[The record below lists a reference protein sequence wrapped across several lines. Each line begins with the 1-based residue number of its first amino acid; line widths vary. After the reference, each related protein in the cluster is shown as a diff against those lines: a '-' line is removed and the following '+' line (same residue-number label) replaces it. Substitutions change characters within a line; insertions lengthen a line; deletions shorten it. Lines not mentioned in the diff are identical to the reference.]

1 MIAGACDALE
11 TLMEEE
17 VKRRASEGDQGLSE
31 QVVELARSNTSAL
44 RRRLSDTVEAVRFS
58 NESDESES
66 DETGA
71 RSEGQPIAAIANKQ
85 NDNNTTSQV
94 VESAS
99 RGSSAKRGARSI
111 LRHGRVG
118 HRQGLAGL
126 IPASTRGLLKSEW
139 AAFF

>member
-1 MIAGACDALE
+1 
-11 TLMEEE
+11 MEEE

-58 NESDESES
+58 NESDESEQ
-66 DETGA
+66 TGGK
-71 RSEGQPIAAIANKQ
+71 SEGQPIAAIANKQ

-94 VESAS
+94 VESAP

-111 LRHGRVG
+111 LRRW
-118 HRQGLAGL
+118 
-126 IPASTRGLLKSEW
+126 SRGSSSGARGSNPSIYEG
-139 AAFF
+139 AAEV